1 MKVTLFTGNQERH
14 NYFIN
19 LLSDTATELNVIQE
33 NRTLFPGVVSGG
45 YPQSDLMRD
54 YFLKVSTAQ
63 KKIFCT
69 DCIASKK
76 KNINL
81 LSMAYGDLDKCSTDF
96 LSDFLESDL
105 YIVFGSSYVK
115 NELAAFLVKHKT
127 LNIHM
132 GVSPYYRGTDCNFW
146 ALYDNNPHLVG
157 ATVHYLSKGIDAG
170 PILYHALTEVKQDPF
185 LYTMSAVK
193 AAFHSIVGKINNKSI
208 FNISAEVQKKSKLI
222 RYSKKKEFTDKILS
236 EFLLKKIDL
245 NSKSFDAKLYK
256 DPYFLKKL

>member
-19 LLSDTATELNVIQE
+19 LLSDTVTELNVIQE
-33 NRTLFPGVVSGG
+33 SRTLFPGVVSGS

-69 DCIASKK
+69 DCISSKK

-105 YIVFGSSYVK
+105 YIVFGSSYIK
-115 NELAAFLVKHKT
+115 NELADFLVKHKT

-132 GVSPYYRGTDCNFW
+132 GISPYYRGADCNFW
-146 ALYDNNPHLVG
+146 ALYDDNPHLVG

-170 PILYHALTEVKQDPF
+170 PMLYHVLTEIKQDPF

-236 EFLLKKIDL
+236 KFLSKKIDL
-245 NSKSFDAKLYK
+245 NNKSFDAKLYK

>member
-76 KNINL
+76 KILTYCPWHMEIWINVRL
-81 LSMAYGDLDKCSTDF
+81 TF
-96 LSDFLESDL
+96 
-105 YIVFGSSYVK
+105 
-115 NELAAFLVKHKT
+115 
-127 LNIHM
+127 
-132 GVSPYYRGTDCNFW
+132 
-146 ALYDNNPHLVG
+146 
-157 ATVHYLSKGIDAG
+157 YL
-170 PILYHALTEVKQDPF
+170 
-185 LYTMSAVK
+185 
-193 AAFHSIVGKINNKSI
+193 I
-208 FNISAEVQKKSKLI
+208 F
-222 RYSKKKEFTDKILS
+222 
-236 EFLLKKIDL
+236 
-245 NSKSFDAKLYK
+245 
-256 DPYFLKKL
+256 